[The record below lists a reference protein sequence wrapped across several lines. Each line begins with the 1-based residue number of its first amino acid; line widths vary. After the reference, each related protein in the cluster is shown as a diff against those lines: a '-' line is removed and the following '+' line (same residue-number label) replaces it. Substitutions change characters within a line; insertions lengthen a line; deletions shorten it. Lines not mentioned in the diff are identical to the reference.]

1 MTTADR
7 PATDASGLRIV
18 GDVTVGFPASR
29 TGYGQQTYGNTEPP
43 TERATWLHIRP
54 DGGATV
60 FAGKVEYGQNIRT
73 GLAIEVADELRLPL
87 DRIEV
92 ILGDTDLVP
101 WDMGTFGSQSTARVG
116 LQLRRAAATARE
128 ILLTLAADRLDLPV
142 DDLEAIDG
150 RVVSRSAPDRGVD
163 YAELLIGQSL
173 EQELSDDAPLLA
185 PSEFRVMGTEISRR
199 LDATERV
206 TGRALFSQ
214 DIQPDGLLFASVIR
228 PIVYGARA
236 RSVDFSVASALP
248 GVIETIHDGSMIA
261 VLAES
266 DEQADRAAEL
276 VGIDWDIPEGQ
287 RASWELPAVLVESAA
302 DAFVMQQ
309 SGDFEEGFRAATEVL
324 ESTYFIPYIAPI
336 PMEPR
341 AVVAQWDDGRLTV
354 WAGTQRPFGIRQ
366 ELSAALDIPEANVRV
381 IAPEI
386 GGGFGA
392 KSPYRPAIEAAR
404 LARASGRPVR
414 VAYTRVDE
422 TVWSN
427 FRPAAVIQIKSGF
440 TSDGHLT
447 AWQAN
452 AYHSGERVMIGRRG
466 SETPYTAP
474 HVRST
479 VYRSD
484 SPLPSGS
491 YRSLGAAVN
500 HFAREVHMDEI
511 AEATGTDPVEL
522 RLQNL
527 DEPRFRRALEQTAD
541 LFGWSGPTLP
551 DGHAAGIALGVDVG
565 SYVATATEV
574 SFQGSDVRIHRVAA
588 ALDCGLVVNP
598 EGARNQM
605 EGAIVMGIGGA
616 LFEAADFEGGR
627 VLNSSFTRYRVPRIT
642 DTPAIDVRF
651 VGDDDA
657 PSTGAGEPGI
667 VPIGAAISN
676 AVFTLTGQR
685 HRELPIQRHLP

>member
-1 MTTADR
+1 MTTTDR
-7 PATDASGLRIV
+7 PAIDTSEGLRIV

-29 TGYGQQTYGNTEPP
+29 TGYGQQTYGNTEPQ
-43 TERATWLHIRP
+43 TERATWLHVRP

-116 LQLRRAAATARE
+116 VQLRRAAATARE
-128 ILLTLAADRLDLPV
+128 TLLALAADQLDLPV
-142 DDLEAIDG
+142 DDLEAVGG
-150 RVVSRSAPDRGVD
+150 RVVSKNAPENGLD
-163 YAELLIGQSL
+163 YAELLATQSI
-173 EQELSDDAPLLA
+173 EQELRDDAPLLPA
-185 PSEFRVMGTEISRR
+185 SEFRVMGTEISER
-199 LDATERV
+199 LDAVARV
-206 TGRALFSQ
+206 TGQAQYSQ
-214 DIQPDGLLFASVIR
+214 DIQPEGVLFASVIR
-228 PIVYGARA
+228 PVAYGARP

-248 GVIETIHDGSMIA
+248 GVVETVHDGSLIA
-261 VLAES
+261 VIAES

-276 VGIDWDIPEGQ
+276 VEIDWDVPNGQ
-287 RASWELPAVLVESAA
+287 PAGWELPSVLVESGT
-302 DAFVMQQ
+302 DGFVMQE
-309 SGDFEEGFRAATEVL
+309 SGDLDEGFRAATEVI

-341 AVVAQWDDGRLTV
+341 AAVAEWQDGHLTV

-366 ELSAALDIPEANVRV
+366 ELSAAFDLSEDQIRV
-381 IAPEI
+381 VAPEI

-392 KSPYRPAIEAAR
+392 KSPYRPAIEAAK
-404 LARASGRPVR
+404 LARAADRPVR

-422 TVWSN
+422 SVWSN
-427 FRPAAVIQIKSGF
+427 FRPAAVIQLKSGF
-440 TSDGHLT
+440 TSDGRLT
-447 AWQAN
+447 AWQAD
-452 AYHSGERVMIGRRG
+452 AYH
-466 SETPYTAP
+466 
-474 HVRST
+474 
-479 VYRSD
+479 SD

-511 AEATGTDPVEL
+511 AAATGLDPVEL
-522 RLQNL
+522 RLVNL
-527 DEPRFRRALEQTAD
+527 TEPRFRRALEETAD
-541 LFGWSGPTLP
+541 LFGWSDYTPAPGR
-551 DGHAAGIALGVDVG
+551 AAGIALGIDVG

-574 SFQGSDVRIHRVAA
+574 SLQGSDVRVHRVAA

-605 EGAIVMGIGGA
+605 EGAIIMGIGGA

-627 VLNSSFTRYRVPRIT
+627 VLNPGFTRYRVPRIT
-642 DTPAIDVRF
+642 DTPSIDVRF
-651 VGDDDA
+651 VGDNTT

-685 HRELPIQRHLP
+685 HRELPIQRHL

>member
-1 MTTADR
+1 MAVEA
-7 PATDASGLRIV
+7 PATGLWIV

-43 TERATWLHIRP
+43 TQRATWLRVGE
-54 DGGATV
+54 DGRVTLY
-60 FAGKVEYGQNIRT
+60 AGKVEYGQNIRT
-73 GLAIEVADELRLPL
+73 GLAVEVADELRVRLA
-87 DRIEV
+87 DVDV

-116 LQLRRAAATARE
+116 RQLRRAAATARE
-128 ILLTLAADRLDLPV
+128 TLLELGAGHLDLPV
-142 DDLEAIDG
+142 DELEAVDG
-150 RVVSRSAPDRGVD
+150 RVESRRDPAHSVTYG
-163 YAELLIGQSL
+163 ELLAEEVI
-173 EQELSDDAPLLA
+173 ERELDRDAPVLEA
-185 PSEFRVMGTEISRR
+185 AEFRIMGTEVHER
-199 LDATERV
+199 LDAVARV
-206 TGRALFSQ
+206 TGAAMYSQ
-214 DIQPDGLLFASVIR
+214 DIQRDGMLFAAVIR
-228 PIVYGARA
+228 RPAYGATI
-236 RSVDFSVASALP
+236 RSVDSSIAERLP
-248 GVIETIHDGSMIA
+248 GVVSVVNEDRLLA
-261 VLAES
+261 VLAET
-266 DEQADRAAEL
+266 DEDANRAAEL
-276 VGIDWDIPEGQ
+276 LEVDWDIPADQ
-287 RASWELPAVLVESAA
+287 PASWQLPAVLVDSAT
-302 DAFVMQQ
+302 DGFVMQE
-309 SGDFEEGFRAATEVL
+309 SGDLDEGFRRASQIL
-324 ESTYFIPYIAPI
+324 ESSYFIPYIAPA

-341 AVVAQWDDGRLTV
+341 AAVAEWDGDRLTV

-366 ELSAALDIPEANVRV
+366 ELAEVFGMDETHVRV

-392 KSPYRPAIEAAR
+392 KSPYGLALEAAR
-404 LARASGRPVR
+404 LARIAGRPIR
-414 VAYTRVDE
+414 VAFSRIDE

-427 FRPAAVIQIKSGF
+427 FRPAAVVQIRSGF
-440 TSDGHLT
+440 ASDGTLT
-447 AWQAN
+447 AWEAN
-452 AYHSGERVMIGRRG
+452 AYHAGERVMIGRRG
-466 SETPYTAP
+466 SETPYDAR

-511 AEATGTDPVEL
+511 AEAVGADPVAL
-522 RLQNL
+522 RLKNL
-527 DEPRFRRALEQTAD
+527 SEPRFIRALEQTAD
-541 LFGWSGPTLP
+541 LFGWTGPDLEN
-551 DGHAAGIALGVDVG
+551 GRGAGIALGIDVG
-565 SYVATATEV
+565 SYVATAAEVSVRGTEV
-574 SFQGSDVRIHRVAA
+574 RVHRVAA

-616 LFEAADFEGGR
+616 LFEAADFDGGR
-627 VLNSSFTRYRVPRIT
+627 VLNSGFARYRVPRIT

-676 AVFTLTGQR
+676 GVFAVTGQR
-685 HRELPIQRHLP
+685 HRELPIQRHLR